1 MIARHRILA
10 AAAVFGAFAMAAAPA
25 GAQQSRDDVHWDGA
39 LSAGHTLYL
48 RNLNGAV
55 RVEPTSGRT
64 LQIDAHKRWRRGNP
78 EDVRVEIRKT
88 DDGDVLACALWG
100 DNSSCDERGYHSER
114 SRSRGSNNNDV
125 AVEFIVRVP
134 EGVKLDLSTVNGEL
148 TIDGATD
155 RVEARTVNGSIQAS
169 SLGGPVRARTVN
181 GSIRVRMGDT
191 GSEDLAYETVNG
203 SVSIEIPRG
212 TSADLEMQT
221 VNGRIESD
229 FPLTV
234 QGRISPRH
242 LRAQLGNGGRKL
254 YVKTVNGSVTLR
266 QGS

>member
-1 MIARHRILA
+1 MMTRHRILA
-10 AAAVFGAFAMAAAPA
+10 LATVLGAVFIAAAPVA
-25 GAQQSRDDVHWDGA
+25 AQQSRDDVHWDGVV
-39 LSAGHTLYL
+39 SSGHTLYL

-100 DNSSCDERGYHSER
+100 ERSSCDERGYHSER
-114 SRSRGSNNNDV
+114 NRTFGNNNDV

-155 RVEARTVNGSIQAS
+155 RVDARTVNGSIQAN

-191 GSEDLAYETVNG
+191 GHEDLSYETVNG

-221 VNGRIESD
+221 VNGRLESD

-254 YVKTVNGSVTLR
+254 FVKTVNGSVTLR
-266 QGS
+266 QGG